1 MNLWQIFIGTYAL
14 YCIIIMLIVLL
25 VNRISTHRKEV
36 ELEKSK
42 AGFIFGQILFVGF
55 VLATAVVI
63 FITCQKT
70 MDKYYKIM
78 PDGRKYPTLF
88 YHESTMEV
96 NTSGM
101 WLSIGV
107 VLFVFLIVEWIH
119 LRIQSKI
126 KTIKKKEGFHEDV
139 TFYEENF
146 IAFKNEY
153 KAYRKALREYNSK
166 TYRYRRAQAILA

>member
-1 MNLWQIFIGTYAL
+1 
-14 YCIIIMLIVLL
+14 
-25 VNRISTHRKEV
+25 
-36 ELEKSK
+36 
-42 AGFIFGQILFVGF
+42 
-55 VLATAVVI
+55 
-63 FITCQKT
+63 
-70 MDKYYKIM
+70 M

-88 YHESTMEV
+88 YHQSTMKV

-101 WLSIGV
+101 WLYIGV

-153 KAYRKALREYNSK
+153 KAYRKALREYNRKS
-166 TYRYRRAQAILA
+166 YRYRRAQAILA